1 MLVRSRKIQEIVMEN
16 SPHHIPAASPNDVRL
31 SGSFRIDGDLW
42 IEGKEREFWAVAASI
57 G

>member
-1 MLVRSRKIQEIVMEN
+1 MEN